1 MEADLMSS
9 PWILNKVSNSRV
21 YAQNLYAAMCNNNF
35 QKNDVWPTLKGEI
48 WGCSWRAA
56 GGIVADMRGQGDYL
70 DYYCSGIGNY
80 DSGFG
85 LDNIVPELDE
95 NQRRYVPEGVVTE
108 EIESDL
114 NMLGWVILPEEKS

>member
-1 MEADLMSS
+1 MSS

-80 DSGFG
+80 DRGFG

-108 EIESDL
+108 EIKSDL
-114 NMLGWVILPEEKS
+114 NMLGWGILPEEKS